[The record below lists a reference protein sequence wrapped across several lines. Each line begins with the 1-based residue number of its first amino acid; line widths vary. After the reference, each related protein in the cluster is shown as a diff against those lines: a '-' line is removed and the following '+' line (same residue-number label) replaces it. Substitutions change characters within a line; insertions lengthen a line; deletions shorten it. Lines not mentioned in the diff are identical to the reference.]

1 MLVATVQARYMA
13 AIARTSDLEWQ
24 VQLITQSLMQM
35 SNTTGALFTLSADL
49 EPESP
54 TYQSIMTRLNGI
66 QMIEKSL
73 SLQKQRIEQQYKA
86 LEKER
91 ESLKSLLTKGEEQ
104 FKYLS

>member
-1 MLVATVQARYMA
+1 MA

-24 VQLITQSLMQM
+24 IQLITQSLMQM
-35 SNTTGALFTLSADL
+35 TNTTGALFTLSADL

-66 QMIEKSL
+66 QMNEKSL
-73 SLQKQRIEQQYKA
+73 SFQKQRIEQQYKA

-91 ESLKSLLTKGEEQ
+91 DSLKSLLDKGVEQ

>member
-1 MLVATVQARYMA
+1 
-13 AIARTSDLEWQ
+13 
-24 VQLITQSLMQM
+24 
-35 SNTTGALFTLSADL
+35 
-49 EPESP
+49 
-54 TYQSIMTRLNGI
+54 MTRLNGI

-91 ESLKSLLTKGEEQ
+91 DSLKSLLDKGVEQ